1 MTPVI
6 RYTLARLG
14 LFLVAFA
21 LVWAVC
27 LPLGYRWTSITA
39 LWTALV
45 ALAISAVASFALLG
59 RLRDQVAERVQVRA
73 ERMSARIEESRR
85 AEDLD

>member
-21 LVWAVC
+21 LVWGVC
-27 LPLGYRWTSITA
+27 LLLGYRWTSITA
-39 LWTALV
+39 LWTALI
-45 ALAISAVASFALLG
+45 ALSVSAVASFALLG
-59 RLRDQVAERVQVRA
+59 NLRNEVAARVQVRA
-73 ERMSARIEESRR
+73 ERMTERIEESRR